1 MKNDYNDETYF
12 TCVCTISLNFGIF
25 FLEFQYG
32 KLFLKL
38 IWQLLVT
45 LAFIKCKNNL
55 FLLYLTLFW
64 YTSFV
69 QSTKISKI
77 PPCLLGFRL
86 SLFQALSQD
95 DRKAVRDG

>member
-45 LAFIKCKNNL
+45 LAFIKCKNN
-55 FLLYLTLFW
+55 FIFTLLNIILVHEFCP
-64 YTSFV
+64 
-69 QSTKISKI
+69 IN
-77 PPCLLGFRL
+77 
-86 SLFQALSQD
+86 
-95 DRKAVRDG
+95 